1 MHNQHTLAE
10 RLHLLN
16 IHFLTRE
23 NIIALACHIL
33 LFGSLQGRDIIVD
46 DILALQLHVLIASE
60 RININ
65 IGSLLTD
72 GDTAVAHRSGTE
84 LLFVGCGE
92 LHLSHQVAIQEDACQ
107 GDGGGCG
114 VQRVAGRHKRI
125 TLVWYHGIV
134 DIQRQMYTLIFLDV
148 EIYLRVGTVGCRI
161 DITFQRQELESDGIA
176 SHLLADI
183 NNRLAGIGDIA
194 HAKVELESHRR
205 IRSSVEL
212 GKRIEL
218 EVDR

>member
-1 MHNQHTLAE
+1 MHNQNTLAE

-16 IHFLTRE
+16 IHLLTRE

-33 LFGSLQGRDIIVD
+33 LFGSWKGRDIIID
-46 DILALQLHVLIASE
+46 DILTLQLHVLIASE

-65 IGSLLTD
+65 IGCLLTD
-72 GDTAVAHRSGTE
+72 GDAAVAHRSGAE
-84 LLFVGCGE
+84 LLLVGCRE
-92 LHLSHQVAIQEDACQ
+92 LHLSHQVAVEEDACQ

-114 VQRVAGRHKRI
+114 VQRVAGRHQCI

-134 DIQRQMYTLIFLDV
+134 DVQCQMYALIFLDV

-161 DITFQRQELESDGIA
+161 NISFQRQELETDGIA

-183 NNRLAGIGDIA
+183 NNCLAGIGDVA
-194 HAKVELESHRR
+194 HAKVELESH
-205 IRSSVEL
+205 
-212 GKRIEL
+212 G
-218 EVDR
+218 

>member
-10 RLHLLN
+10 RLHLLD

-33 LFGSLQGRDIIVD
+33 LFGSWKGRDIIINH
-46 DILALQLHVLIASE
+46 ILALQLHVLIASE

-161 DITFQRQELESDGIA
+161 DITFQRQELESDGIV

-183 NNRLAGIGDIA
+183 NNCLAGIGDIA

>member
-161 DITFQRQELESDGIA
+161 DITFQRQELESDGIV

>member
-16 IHFLTRE
+16 IHLLTRE

-33 LFGSLQGRDIIVD
+33 LFGSLQGRDIIIN
-46 DILALQLHVLIASE
+46 DILTLQLHVLIASE

-84 LLFVGCGE
+84 LLLVGCRE
-92 LHLSHQVAIQEDACQ
+92 LHFSHQVAIQEDARQ
-107 GDGGGCG
+107 RDGSGCG
-114 VQRVAGRHKRI
+114 VQRVAGRHQCI

-134 DIQRQMYTLIFLDV
+134 DVQRQVYTLIFLDV

-183 NNRLAGIGDIA
+183 DNCLAGIGDVA
-194 HAKVELESHRR
+194 HTKVELESH
-205 IRSSVEL
+205 
-212 GKRIEL
+212 G
-218 EVDR
+218 

>member
-33 LFGSLQGRDIIVD
+33 LFGSLQGRDIIIN
-46 DILALQLHVLIASE
+46 DILTLQLHVLIASE

-84 LLFVGCGE
+84 LLLVGCGE

-107 GDGGGCG
+107 GDGSGCG

-134 DIQRQMYTLIFLDV
+134 DIQCQMYTLIFLDV

-183 NNRLAGIGDIA
+183 DNCLAGIGDIA
-194 HAKVELESHRR
+194 HTKVELESH
-205 IRSSVEL
+205 
-212 GKRIEL
+212 G
-218 EVDR
+218 

>member
-10 RLHLLN
+10 RLYLLN

-46 DILALQLHVLIASE
+46 DILTLQLHVLIASE

-161 DITFQRQELESDGIA
+161 DITFQRQELESDGIV

>member
-10 RLHLLN
+10 RLHLLD

-183 NNRLAGIGDIA
+183 NNCLAGIGDIA
-194 HAKVELESHRR
+194 HTKVELEGHRR